1 PSNELQNLYDRFQNN
16 ILKQWSRIACVYC
29 GTLLYPEKASWI
41 IYNPSITYSLQQRKP
56 GVSLSFN
63 PNVNLITDLR
73 IPTCNSCKKPE
84 TRFSF
89 PYLSPMAVEITSV
102 PLHIRKCLSPVYLHC
117 SLGRMP
123 NSNPYSEY
131 RSLTGT
137 MGYSRNSRALAL
149 YSETLGAFLEP
160 ENNNN
165 SINNSNYNQALQ
177 RAANWLS
184 ENNLQTNNEIPPI
197 NSHEI
202 IVPNYDFLD
211 EIHNKDFH
219 YTRLMAGFVQE
230 SDTLRLPI
238 ATHDPNLEPLLFP
251 NLFTDGK
258 GHFHDISNQ
267 STLENETR
275 DETYG
280 KYIKLRLTNID
291 SRWRL
296 HNHWPSWSY
305 LQLEKLR
312 HHQNTQRIL
321 RSINPNLTNNERLPS
336 GRDLLNPSAYTPYNI
351 INENITIPIPSFIR
365 TGDTYFYQKQLH
377 LNAMI

>member
-1 PSNELQNLYDRFQNN
+1 MTHQLRNVSVFDDEYESLVDLSSQPISHSESNNSDNPTILSSSNPLNNDPQTRTYWRPSNELQNLYDRFQNN
-16 ILKQWSRIACVYC
+16 ILKQWPRIAY
-29 GTLLYPEKASWI
+29 
-41 IYNPSITYSLQQRKP
+41 
-56 GVSLSFN
+56 
-63 PNVNLITDLR
+63 LR
-73 IPTCNSCKKPE
+73 VPTCNSCKKPE

-89 PYLSPMAVEITSV
+89 PYLSPMPVEITSV
-102 PLHIRKCLSPVYLHC
+102 PLYIRKCLSPVYLHC

-165 SINNSNYNQALQ
+165 SVNNSNYNQALQ

-184 ENNLQTNNEIPPI
+184 ENNLYLHPFSNLLLQQNRNGPFPIAQHSQTNNEIPPV
-197 NSHEI
+197 NSHKI
-202 IVPNYDFLD
+202 IVPNYDFPD
-211 EIHNKDFH
+211 EIHNEDFH

-251 NLFTDGK
+251 DLFTDGK

-267 STLENETR
+267 SILENETR

-291 SRWRL
+291 SR
-296 HNHWPSWSY
+296 
-305 LQLEKLR
+305 
-312 HHQNTQRIL
+312 
-321 RSINPNLTNNERLPS
+321 
-336 GRDLLNPSAYTPYNI
+336 
-351 INENITIPIPSFIR
+351 
-365 TGDTYFYQKQLH
+365 
-377 LNAMI
+377 